1 MAHRMI
7 TQAVIVGS
15 RILGRSF
22 MAAYKQAQASSQYSR
37 SQAKLNPNGAGGG
50 RAALASGMTLDE
62 ACLIL
67 NVPAPNKGA
76 VNSEEVVERFKRLFD
91 ANDPKKGGSFYL
103 QSKVVR
109 AKERMEAE
117 IGPLVEKLETE
128 AEAQEGF
135 KPKIYKDR

>member
-1 MAHRMI
+1 MI

-22 MAAYKQAQASSQYSR
+22 IAAYKQAQASSQYAR
-37 SQAKLNPNGAGGG
+37 AQAKLNPNGGGGG
-50 RAALASGMTLDE
+50 RAALGSRMTLDE
-62 ACLIL
+62 ACRIL
-67 NVPAPNKGA
+67 NVQAPTKGSA
-76 VNSEEVVERFKRLFD
+76 NAEEVAERFKRLFD

-117 IGPLVEKLETE
+117 IGPIVEKME
-128 AEAQEGF
+128 AEAAAEEGF

>member
-22 MAAYKQAQASSQYSR
+22 MAAYKQAQASSQYAR
-37 SQAKLNPNGAGGG
+37 SQAKLNPNGGSG
-50 RAALASGMTLDE
+50 RASLGSGMTLDE
-62 ACLIL
+62 ACMVL
-67 NVPAPNKGA
+67 NVPAPSKGVA
-76 VNSEEVVERFKRLFD
+76 NAEEVAERFKRLFD

-109 AKERMEAE
+109 AKERLEAE
-117 IGPLVEKLETE
+117 IGPLVEKAEAE